1 MVRIVFFIVFLI
13 CFSFSS
19 YAQFEQ
25 TKRKVN
31 ISAMPDKAKKKKA
44 ILPETPPTTVTPE
57 IKFESQYFKKE
68 DDILLRSLPKMPK
81 VGEVE
86 TPKTYEVRSVSEIY
100 TEKIQT
106 KMAQEGISR
115 EILNSDIFL
124 GEYTVYTNEI
134 KISARDYSAVDGDLV
149 RIWLNGE
156 IVTKVIDLE
165 TGYQR
170 YDYIL
175 KEGLNVIQ
183 IEALNIGLSF
193 PNTGQFSFVDGNG
206 KMITEQFWGL
216 NEGYRATIKVYKK
229 KGLEEEKENK

>member
-1 MVRIVFFIVFLI
+1 MVRIVFFVVFLI

-19 YAQFEQ
+19 HAQFEQ

-86 TPKTYEVRSVSEIY
+86 TPKTYEIRSTSEIY
-100 TEKIQT
+100 TEKVQA

-115 EILNSDIFL
+115 EIVNNDVFL
-124 GEYTVYTNEI
+124 GEYIVYTKEI
-134 KISARDYSAVDGDLV
+134 SISARDFGAIDGDEV

-156 IVTKVIDLE
+156 LIYRQINLE
-165 TGYQR
+165 DGFKKS
-170 YDYIL
+170 DFVL
-175 KEGLNVIQ
+175 KEGLNIIQ
-183 IEALNIGLSF
+183 IEALNVGLSF
-193 PNTGQFSFVDGNG
+193 PNTGEFSFVDGNG
-206 KMITEQFWGL
+206 KFITQQQWGL

-229 KGLEEEKENK
+229 KGLEEAKENK

>member
-1 MVRIVFFIVFLI
+1 
-13 CFSFSS
+13 
-19 YAQFEQ
+19 
-25 TKRKVN
+25 
-31 ISAMPDKAKKKKA
+31 
-44 ILPETPPTTVTPE
+44 
-57 IKFESQYFKKE
+57 
-68 DDILLRSLPKMPK
+68 LPKLPK

-86 TPKTYEVRSVSEIY
+86 TPKTYEVRSTSEIY
-100 TEKIQT
+100 TEKVQA

-134 KISARDYSAVDGDLV
+134 KISARDYSAIDGDLV

-156 IVTKVIDLE
+156 IVTRVIDLE
-165 TGYQR
+165 SGYQR
-170 YDYIL
+170 YDYVL